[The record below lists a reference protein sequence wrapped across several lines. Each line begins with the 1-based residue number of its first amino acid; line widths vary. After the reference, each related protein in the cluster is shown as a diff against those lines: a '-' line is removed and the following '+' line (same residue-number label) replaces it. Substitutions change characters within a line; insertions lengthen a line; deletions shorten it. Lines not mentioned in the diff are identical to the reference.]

1 MKNFLATVKP
11 IALILGENE
20 LWPGYLSTM
29 KRLCLKP
36 SVAIVSG
43 RFHAAIPGIDFSP
56 IGFASMQTGGDLSRF
71 LNVASRANI
80 AKMMIGGDWKI
91 LPWVRS
97 GSEVKAP
104 ENPTID
110 TVFVSMHMA
119 EWASLCRMVVS
130 SIKRQE
136 SVVLVPRRLE
146 EVETFRKALIEQEL
160 TVVEWPLVQKG
171 AVSMVNKFGLTK
183 EVFAISKSAIIGGS
197 FSRGLW
203 RPRLLGTA
211 PGGCRHLHRALSAG
225 QKEKAAALVREGV
238 IVQLPVHRG
247 LRKAH
252 HPDAETREHLPC
264 ARTHQDCQDSY
275 QQFLEFLRAC
285 SHNLGR
291 ETNMK
296 KLILATPR
304 GFCAGVDRAIHV
316 VEKALEKFGPPIY
329 VRHEI
334 VHNKFVV
341 DTLKEK
347 GVLFVDEVDE
357 VPEGSVVIFSA
368 HGVAE
373 HIYSDAEARHLKV
386 LDASCPLVLKVHY
399 SAKRH
404 YAAGRHIILIGHA
417 GHAEVEGTLGQLPEG
432 AITLIQNEADVATV
446 QVPEGKE
453 LAYITQTTL
462 SVAET
467 RKIIEALK
475 TRFPNIIGPDAGDL
489 CYATGNRQAAVL
501 ELCKQVDMLLV
512 VGAKNSSNSS
522 RLMELGLE
530 QGIKSHLIADV
541 DDLDPAWF
549 DGIDTVGLSS
559 GASAPEVLVQGVVE
573 WLKSH
578 FEPISIENF
587 IKLLESTKFNLPK
600 ELQD

>member
-1 MKNFLATVKP
+1 
-11 IALILGENE
+11 
-20 LWPGYLSTM
+20 
-29 KRLCLKP
+29 
-36 SVAIVSG
+36 
-43 RFHAAIPGIDFSP
+43 
-56 IGFASMQTGGDLSRF
+56 
-71 LNVASRANI
+71 
-80 AKMMIGGDWKI
+80 
-91 LPWVRS
+91 
-97 GSEVKAP
+97 
-104 ENPTID
+104 
-110 TVFVSMHMA
+110 
-119 EWASLCRMVVS
+119 
-130 SIKRQE
+130 
-136 SVVLVPRRLE
+136 
-146 EVETFRKALIEQEL
+146 
-160 TVVEWPLVQKG
+160 
-171 AVSMVNKFGLTK
+171 
-183 EVFAISKSAIIGGS
+183 
-197 FSRGLW
+197 
-203 RPRLLGTA
+203 
-211 PGGCRHLHRALSAG
+211 
-225 QKEKAAALVREGV
+225 
-238 IVQLPVHRG
+238 
-247 LRKAH
+247 
-252 HPDAETREHLPC
+252 
-264 ARTHQDCQDSY
+264 
-275 QQFLEFLRAC
+275 
-285 SHNLGR
+285 
-291 ETNMK
+291 MK

-347 GVLFVDEVDE
+347 GVLFVDDVDE

-373 HIYSDAEARHLKV
+373 HIYSDAEARHLQV

-404 YAAGRHIILIGHA
+404 YNAGRHIILIGHA

-432 AITLIQNEADVATV
+432 AITLIRNEADVETV
-446 QVPEGKE
+446 KVPEGKE
-453 LAYITQTTL
+453 LAYITQPTL

-475 TRFPNIIGPDAGDL
+475 NRFPDIIGPDAGDL

-501 ELCKQVDMLLV
+501 ELCGKVDMLLV

-573 WLKSH
+573 WIKAK
-578 FEPISIENF
+578 FGPVEVENLV
-587 IKLLESTKFNLPK
+587 KLVENTKFNLPK
-600 ELQD
+600 ALQD